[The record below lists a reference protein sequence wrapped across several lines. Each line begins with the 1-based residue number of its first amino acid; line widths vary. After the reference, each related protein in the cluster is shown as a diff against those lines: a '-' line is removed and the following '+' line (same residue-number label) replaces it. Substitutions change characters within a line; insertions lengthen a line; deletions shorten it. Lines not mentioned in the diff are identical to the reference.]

1 MIGNGY
7 FRNIILGAAAIF
19 AALSSTTASAKV
31 KEHDVR
37 KLDGVNYISYVET
50 TDEVDNPGRGFY
62 SPKYITYYEEGN
74 KPQTCSSGLIHLRL
88 DISNF
93 AAAYNSNGVDIDL
106 TQDMLN
112 ALDTTLANLENNHCS
127 AIVRFAYDPGFGG
140 KDTIHEPAIEMI
152 NRHQEQLGPILSKH
166 ADCIVSVE
174 LGLFGKWGELHS
186 GAQVSQDNFNRAI
199 DKWLEVLPDSIPI
212 SVRTPGQYAS
222 WANVERAK
230 LNENITVKGTK
241 EYRVG
246 IYNDGYLGSGSDLGT
261 YVNRQV
267 EIEWLANQ
275 AKHTLFGGEIV
286 GYIDNDEP
294 KNTAAYMET
303 EAFTTHTS
311 YLNIAWN
318 NTVID
323 AMKKESYSGSDPL
336 YKGKTGFEYIRNHLG
351 YRFVVRDVRLTKE
364 TTAFENFGIEAD
376 IENVGFANLVKEK
389 QAILILKGDNDT
401 YYIPVSRLFETNNDS
416 NAGADV
422 GDGQGQKELNE
433 SVENGNPWEWDSTK
447 TITFKAICDLEDDMP
462 LGDYKVYLRIANDTE
477 STGTDGY
484 PVRFANADL
493 NLPTIQGD
501 ETNDAVVSVWN
512 EELGANYLGDV
523 RITDQLPES
532 DEDGQDVQDDNAA
545 SSQDDNNSGGQEGQN
560 NNPNNQNGPG
570 GIGEQS
576 GTGNQSGQGD
586 NKDQDSQPGS
596 SVTLGAGVKAGDTI
610 GWKAPDGSA
619 GDSILVTNVDYKNKT
634 GTATVVWHKEAG
646 KTIEI
651 KDEYEYY
658 GLTLKITAIADGA
671 CKDNKKATSVIIGK
685 NVKKIGKKA
694 FYGLKKCNTLTI
706 KSTKLTAKNVGKNAF
721 GNMKKNIKVKL
732 PKKKYKAYKK
742 WIYKKGLSKKAAIKK
757 I

>member
-1 MIGNGY
+1 MIGNRY
-7 FRNIILGAAAIF
+7 FRNTILGAAALL
-19 AALSSTTASAKV
+19 AVLSSTTVSAKV

-37 KLDGVNYISYVET
+37 KLDSVNAISYVET

-62 SPKYITYYEEGN
+62 DAMGIRYNITGNSPSTYAP
-74 KPQTCSSGLIHLRL
+74 KLFHMRL
-88 DISNF
+88 DISQF
-93 AAAYNSNGVDIDL
+93 AATYNEQGEDIEL
-106 TQDMLN
+106 TQDMLD
-112 ALDTTLANLENNHCS
+112 ALDKTLANLESKHSS
-127 AIVRFAYDPGFGG
+127 AIIRFAYHPGF
-140 KDTIHEPAIEMI
+140 DDRQEDIHEPSIEMI

-186 GAQVSQDNFNRAI
+186 GEQVSQANFNKAI
-199 DKWLEVLPDSIPI
+199 NKWLEVLPESIPI
-212 SVRTPGQYAS
+212 SVRTPGQYAG

-267 EIEWLANQ
+267 ELEWLANQ

-318 NTVID
+318 YNVIN
-323 AMKKESYSGSDPL
+323 AMKEEAYSGSDPL

-447 TITFKAICDLEDDMP
+447 ITTFKAVCDLDNDMP
-462 LGDYKVYLRIANDTE
+462 IGDYKVYLRIANDTE
-477 STGTDGY
+477 STGADGY

-493 NLPTIQGD
+493 QLPTIQD
-501 ETNDAVVSVWN
+501 DDADNAIVSVWN

-532 DEDGQDVQDDNAA
+532 DDNSQDVQDDN
-545 SSQDDNNSGGQEGQN
+545 DPNGQG
-560 NNPNNQNGPG
+560 
-570 GIGEQS
+570 
-576 GTGNQSGQGD
+576 GTGDQSGQGD
-586 NKDQDSQPGS
+586 NKDQNSQTDS
-596 SVTLGAGVKAGDTI
+596 SVTLGAGVKVGETI
-610 GWKAPDGSA
+610 GWKAPDGS
-619 GDSILVTNVDYKNKT
+619 GGESILVTNVDYKNKT

-658 GLTLKITAIADGA
+658 GLTLKITSIADSA

-694 FYGLKKCNTLTI
+694 FYGLKRCNTLTI

-721 GNMKKNIKVKL
+721 GSMKKNIKVKL
-732 PKKKYKAYKK
+732 PKKKYMAYKK
-742 WIYKKGLSKKAAIKK
+742 WIYKKGLSKKATLKK